1 MGRRAGRRPAR
12 SLRIAAALVVATSAG
27 GVLVAC
33 TGEDDAPS
41 ALEVTWTERS
51 LPEHPG
57 LPGRTVVRD
66 AVECGGTWYVVGAV
80 ALDDPTETRD
90 TRPAAWAS
98 RDGGLSFGSVDVK
111 TTTYWGKRAII
122 NSIACAGDRVAAV
135 GARSGGAHGNPRVT
149 SFRLAS
155 DGRLVDVPA
164 LFTQYGGV
172 SATNVGPISGG
183 DAGWLIAGNRLS
195 GPGVWVTD
203 DPRAFTL
210 VEGEPGLTDDGDLES
225 LAQAGAWDGSR
236 WVLVGA
242 GAREGH
248 QLDRDPLAWTSA
260 DGLAWQP
267 EPLPAEPENEDV
279 HRVVRLPEGDLLAVG
294 IRGDTFAAWR
304 RTEDGWQRSVRF
316 GRQAD
321 DWVGAAYVASLVGTD
336 AGVLATLS
344 DGAAYQLWHSGDG
357 RDWEQLAVPTAPVVA
372 GDHTLVVGT
381 GGRLLL
387 LADEGDGGRVWTG
400 EPG

>member
-1 MGRRAGRRPAR
+1 MGRRAGRRR
-12 SLRIAAALVVATSAG
+12 AAASLLSVSALAG
-27 GVLVAC
+27 AGLAGC
-33 TGEDDAPS
+33 TGEQDAPT
-41 ALEVTWTERS
+41 APAVTWTERS
-51 LPEHPG
+51 LPPHPG

-66 AVECGGTWYVVGAV
+66 AVECGGTWYVVGTV
-80 ALDDPTETRD
+80 VLDDPTETRD
-90 TRPAAWAS
+90 TRPAAWS
-98 RDGGLSFGSVDVK
+98 SQDGGASFEAVDVK

-122 NSIACAGDRVAAV
+122 NSIACSADRIAAV

-149 SFRLAS
+149 SFRLAP

-203 DPRAFTL
+203 DPRGFTL
-210 VEGEPGLTDDGDLES
+210 VEAEPGLTDDGDLES
-225 LAQAGAWDGSR
+225 LAQAGAWDGSG

-242 GAREGH
+242 GARQGA

-267 EPLPAEPENEDV
+267 ESVPTEPENEDV
-279 HRVVRLPEGDLLAVG
+279 HRVVRLPDGDLLAVG

-304 RTEDGWQRSVRF
+304 RTDEGWQRSVRF
-316 GRQAD
+316 GHQAES
-321 DWVGAAYVASLVGTD
+321 WVGAAYVASLVSTD

-344 DGAAYQLWHSGDG
+344 DGATYQLWHTDEG
-357 RDWEQLAVPTAPVVA
+357 RDWERLPVPAAPGVA

-381 GGRLLL
+381 GRSLLL
-387 LADEGDGGRVWTG
+387 LADAGDGGRVWTG
-400 EPG
+400 ETR